1 MQNELFDRLLKEVAK
16 EHGIP
21 TPIIER
27 AWKNQFRVVKDTIS
41 GSDREDIESFK
52 TVYIRH
58 LGKFVPRVAEMR
70 YMNDRD
76 DKRDS

>member
-1 MQNELFDRLLKEVAK
+1 MQDEIFKGFLREVADK
-16 EHGIP
+16 HGIS
-21 TPIIER
+21 TAVLER

-41 GSDREDIESFK
+41 SSDREDIESFK

-70 YMNDRD
+70 YMNNRD
-76 DKRDS
+76 DRRNN

>member
-1 MQNELFDRLLKEVAK
+1 MQNELFDRLLKEVAE

-21 TPIIER
+21 VPIIES
-27 AWKNQFRVVKDTIS
+27 AWKNQFKVVRDTIS

-70 YMNDRD
+70 YMNNRD
-76 DKRDS
+76 DKRDN

>member
-1 MQNELFDRLLKEVAK
+1 MQNELFKKLLKEIAEK
-16 EHGIP
+16 HGIP
-21 TPIIER
+21 APIVER

-52 TVYIRH
+52 TVYVRH

-70 YMNDRD
+70 YMNNRD

>member
-1 MQNELFDRLLKEVAK
+1 MQNELFERLLKEIAE

-21 TPIIER
+21 APIIER
-27 AWKNQFRVVKDTIS
+27 AWKNQFKVVKDTIS
-41 GSDREDIESFK
+41 SSDREDIESFK

-58 LGKFVPRVAEMR
+58 IGKFVPRIAEMS
-70 YMNDRD
+70 YMNNGD

>member
-16 EHGIP
+16 EHGIAV
-21 TPIIER
+21 PIVER

-70 YMNDRD
+70 YMNNRY

>member
-1 MQNELFDRLLKEVAK
+1 MQNELFDRLLKEVAE
-16 EHGIP
+16 EHGIAV
-21 TPIIER
+21 PIVER

-41 GSDREDIESFK
+41 SSDREDIESFK

-70 YMNDRD
+70 YMNNRD

>member
-16 EHGIP
+16 KHGIP
-21 TPIIER
+21 VPIIER

-70 YMNDRD
+70 YMNNRD

>member
-1 MQNELFDRLLKEVAK
+1 MQNELFDRLLKEVAEK
-16 EHGIP
+16 HGIP
-21 TPIIER
+21 VPIIER
-27 AWKNQFRVVKDTIS
+27 AWKNQFKVVRDTIS
-41 GSDREDIESFK
+41 NSNREDIESFK

-58 LGKFVPRVAEMR
+58 IGKFVPRVAEMR

>member
-1 MQNELFDRLLKEVAK
+1 MQNELFERLLKEIAE

-21 TPIIER
+21 APIIER
-27 AWKNQFRVVKDTIS
+27 AWKNQFKVVKDTIS
-41 GSDREDIESFK
+41 SSDREDIESFK

-58 LGKFVPRVAEMR
+58 IGKFVPRIAEMG
-70 YMNDRD
+70 YMNNGD